1 MRDMC
6 GFILSR
12 TTSAEDTGVLQAAE
26 GSRSIPLGATQTLG
40 LTSQARD
47 VVRTGTGGQA
57 ATPAVGEE
65 R

>member
-1 MRDMC
+1 MRDTC

-40 LTSQARD
+40 LASQARD